1 MNENNAKKRRFKVT
15 VDGNDYIVDV
25 EELPTEDVDV
35 TNIASHDTA
44 ADDTKNNVTTI
55 SADINK
61 LG

>member
-35 TNIASHDTA
+35 TNIASRDTA
-44 ADDTKNNVTTI
+44 ADDTQNNVTMI